1 MQRLNSLARNLTSQ
15 TEPPVI
21 KQHCSLK
28 GKTLV
33 ISGASRGIG
42 LAIAKRAAQDG
53 ANIVI
58 LAKTTTPHP
67 KLPGT
72 IFTAAKEIEDLG
84 GQALPLK
91 CDIRFEEEV
100 NACVQK
106 AVERFGGID
115 IVVNNA
121 SAISLTEVEKTT
133 MKRYD
138 LMNSVNTR
146 GTFMLTKACLP
157 YLKKSDN
164 AHVLMLSPPLSMKQK
179 WFESHTAYTIAKYGM
194 SMCVLG
200 FSGEFKSY
208 NISVNALWPLTSVA
222 TSAVKHYLGGDELM
236 KRSRKDTIV
245 SDSSH
250 ILLTSKAGE
259 VTGGFFIDE
268 DLLRKQGMTDF
279 TKYKFDPSL
288 DDEELIIDYFIE

>member
-1 MQRLNSLARNLTSQ
+1 MQRLNTLSQNLTAK
-15 TEPPVI
+15 TEAPKI
-21 KQHCSLK
+21 KQHCTLK
-28 GKTLV
+28 GKTLI

-42 LAIAKRAAQDG
+42 LAIAKRAAKDG

-72 IFTAAKEIEDLG
+72 IFTAAKEIEELG

-91 CDIRFEEEV
+91 CDIRFEEQV
-100 NACVQK
+100 KACVEK

-121 SAISLTEVEKTT
+121 SAISLMGTQELP
-133 MKRYD
+133 MKKYD
-138 LMNSVNTR
+138 LMNNVNTR
-146 GTFMLTKACLP
+146 GTFLLTKTCLP

-164 AHVLMLSPPLSMKQK
+164 AHVLMLSPPLFMKQK
-179 WFESHTAYTIAKYGM
+179 WFENHPAYTIAKYGM

-200 FSGEFKSY
+200 FAGEFKAFD
-208 NISVNALWPLTSVA
+208 ISVNALWPLTAVA

-236 KRSRKDTIV
+236 RRSRKDTIV
-245 SDSSH
+245 SDTAH
-250 ILLTSKAGE
+250 LLLTSKAGE

-268 DLLRKQGMTDF
+268 DLLRKQGVTDF
-279 TKYKFDPSL
+279 SQYKFDPSIP
-288 DDEELIIDYFIE
+288 DDEIMVDYFID